1 MIFDLFCHPSLPY
14 QLNYIGK
21 SIPTFILDVIAFVP
35 LNFQLST
42 KQSKMTFSLTTQQ
55 RRNVSI
61 AALSAVAVVGIAS
74 LIFKTYPHLKP
85 SFLGGDASSKD
96 PDEDQVLKSTVIVN
110 KKDIADWS
118 DDDLRA
124 FLKSVS
130 VEFFPHILIYH

>member
-1 MIFDLFCHPSLPY
+1 
-14 QLNYIGK
+14 
-21 SIPTFILDVIAFVP
+21 
-35 LNFQLST
+35 
-42 KQSKMTFSLTTQQ
+42 MTFSLTTQQ